1 MTIKL
6 KKTKKNKQHSS
17 RTTKNDVNDINYKST
32 YEQLFNAFEFYIKE
46 QDWEATHITEDD
58 ILKKFINEILDN
70 KYKTKQEIIT
80 IARLLNKNI
89 LSKTYT
95 KLYA

>member
-1 MTIKL
+1 MTIKI
-6 KKTKKNKQHSS
+6 KKTKKNEQHSS
-17 RTTKNDVNDINYKST
+17 RTKKHNVNYKST

-46 QDWEATHITEDD
+46 QDWESTHIAEDD

-70 KYKTKQEIIT
+70 KFKTKQEIIT

-95 KLYA
+95 KWYA